1 MPCSKKLDA
10 RSVGTAAAFALL
22 VLACSQSDPARGAAE
37 RFIDAYYVE
46 IDLPRAR
53 EQTVGLAQAKVDDE
67 MKLLEGQAAAD
78 GTSRPTVNYRF
89 VEQQDAS
96 NRDRRG
102 FIYELTITFDG
113 RDQIKRRTLVTVRED
128 DGVWRAANFQEID

>member
-1 MPCSKKLDA
+1 MPCSRKLDG
-10 RSVGTAAAFALL
+10 RSVCAAAVCALL

-53 EQTVGLAQAKVDDE
+53 EQTIGLAQAKVDDE

-78 GTSRPTVNYRF
+78 GASRPTVNYRF
-89 VEQQDAS
+89 VEQQDAA

-113 RDQIKRRTLVTVRED
+113 RDQVKRRTLVTVRED
-128 DGVWRAANFQEID
+128 DGVWHAANFQEID

>member
-1 MPCSKKLDA
+1 MPCSRKLDA
-10 RSVGTAAAFALL
+10 RSVGAAAVFAVL
-22 VLACSQSDPARGAAE
+22 VLACSQGDPARGAAE

-89 VEQQDAS
+89 VEQQDAA

-128 DGVWRAANFQEID
+128 DGVWHAANFQEID